1 MFRRLLGMS
10 RTSKRLTVLLID
22 AAMMPIALMLALA
35 LRLGE
40 VPPDVIA
47 ITAPLAVMLL
57 SIGLPLAAIFG
68 IHNIRLSGFDLS
80 PVLRIGVFALTLASI
95 GTFLNIA
102 LNLGAPRT
110 VPPIFGAFVFVLM
123 ISWRAIALKLLE
135 HPISTSSSRV
145 PVAIYG
151 AGKAGMQLISAF
163 RRSNEFRLVAVVD
176 DSPSLRGVYISGLR
190 VQSPA
195 VLRELVRAGR
205 VSKSVLAMPSINKQR
220 LREIVAS
227 LEALDCEVLPTPG
240 FGELLE
246 GGDPVRDIKP
256 VSAEDLLGRKVVDLN
271 VPDVVNAYTGRS
283 VMITG
288 AGGSIGSELCRQV
301 LSCNPRRIILFEL
314 NEFALY
320 SIDREI
326 RPIAAELG
334 IEVATVLGS
343 VCDSIR
349 LRAVMYSNEV
359 EIVLHAAAYKHVP
372 LVEENEVEGSRN
384 NVFGTR
390 ALAETARELGIKR
403 FILISTDKAVRPTNV
418 MGASK
423 RLAEIV
429 IQDLQNRSPGTTFSM
444 VRFGNVL
451 GSSGS
456 VIPLFRSQIAAGG
469 PITLTHPDVTRYFMT
484 ISEAA
489 RLVLLAGAYAT
500 GGDLFVLDMGKPV
513 KIMSLARRMI
523 EMSGLTVRDTENPTG
538 DIEIETVGLR
548 PGEKLYEELL
558 IDDVVAPTPHPKIMR
573 ASEPCPSE
581 IEVAKLLK
589 ELRQAID
596 ANLPATIRR
605 QIGRWVEGYSAAAD
619 MSLRDPDRELAS
631 EATSVRPAAIFHRSQ
646 PHSPDARGRGFS
658 SVIRDSRRS
667 ATE

>member
-1 MFRRLLGMS
+1 MIRRLLRMS

-22 AAMMPIALMLALA
+22 AATMPIALMLALA

-40 VPPDVIA
+40 VPPGVGA
-47 ITAPLAVMLL
+47 IVVPLAVMLL
-57 SIGLPLAAIFG
+57 SVGLPLAAIFG

-95 GTFLNIA
+95 STLLNIA
-102 LNLGAPRT
+102 LNFGAPRT
-110 VPPIFGAFVFVLM
+110 VPLIFGAIVFVLM
-123 ISWRAIALKLLE
+123 ISWRATALKLLE
-135 HPISTSSSRV
+135 NPMSMSPFRV

-151 AGKAGMQLISAF
+151 AGRAGMQLISAF

-195 VLRELVRAGR
+195 VLPELARSGR
-205 VSKSVLAMPSINKQR
+205 VGKIVLAMPSIKKQR
-220 LREIVAS
+220 LREIVES
-227 LEALDCEVLPTPG
+227 LESLDCEVLTTPG

-246 GGDPVRDIKP
+246 GGDPLHDIQP

-271 VPDVVNAYTGRS
+271 VPDVVNAYSGRS

-301 LSCNPRRIILFEL
+301 LSCNPRRITLFEL

-343 VCDSIR
+343 VCDPIR
-349 LRAVMYSNEV
+349 LRAVMRKNEA

-372 LVEENEVEGSRN
+372 LVEENEVEGIRN

-390 ALAETARELGIKR
+390 TLADTARELGIKR
-403 FILISTDKAVRPTNV
+403 FILISTDKAVRPTNI

-429 IQDLQNRSPGTTFSM
+429 VQDLQNRSPGTKFSM

-456 VIPLFRSQIAAGG
+456 VIPLFGSQIAAGG

-523 EMSGLTVRDTENPTG
+523 EMSGLTVRDAENPTG
-538 DIEIETVGLR
+538 DIEIHTVGLR

-558 IDDVVAPTPHPKIMR
+558 IDDVVVPTPHPKIMR
-573 ASEPCPSE
+573 ASEPCLSE

-589 ELRQAID
+589 EFRQAVD
-596 ANLPATIRR
+596 SNLPEAVRR
-605 QIGRWVEGYSAAAD
+605 HVRRWVEGYTGETV
-619 MSLRDPDRELAS
+619 MSPVGTCQEPLGTSLFSNATTILNQATLDLPQGLATPKLRHSRH
-631 EATSVRPAAIFHRSQ
+631 RP
-646 PHSPDARGRGFS
+646 
-658 SVIRDSRRS
+658 
-667 ATE
+667 